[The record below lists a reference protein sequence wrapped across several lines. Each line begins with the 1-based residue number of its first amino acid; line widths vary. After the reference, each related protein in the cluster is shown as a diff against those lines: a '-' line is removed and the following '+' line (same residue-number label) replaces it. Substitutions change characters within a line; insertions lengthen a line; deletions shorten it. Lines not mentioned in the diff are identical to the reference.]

1 MYKSVEINKNF
12 KTNEFANYS
21 VDINKNTNDILLS
34 QDCNSFVYSKE
45 NFLSLSN
52 NLIPLNNTKNSQIHS
67 NDTIIYNKFSNDGKF
82 IFTSDYDFYINKYN
96 FETNEIKK
104 VSSIIQPPLKTWKF
118 SFINNKYIATGNYSL
133 LIYDIN
139 SCELFKEIN
148 NYNRFIYSTCFIG
161 NNNENNNNNNNNLI
175 SVGNQTGSIYFYN
188 IESGKFIKKIEEHCM
203 IVRCLCY
210 NNIDNI
216 LFSAS
221 DDLHINVIDLNK
233 FCVESPIVGHKEC
246 ISGMCFNENRKLLY
260 TCSFDGCIKVWDLKS
275 KKRCVDTLKKNVDGN
290 DENSI
295 WDLAV
300 SNEGD
305 FIVGVGDDCVKC
317 FLLK

>member
-1 MYKSVEINKNF
+1 MYKSIEINKNF
-12 KTNEFANYS
+12 KINEFANYS

-45 NFLSLSN
+45 DFLSLSN

-96 FETNEIKK
+96 FDNENKK
-104 VSSIIQPPLKTWKF
+104 LSSIIQPPLKTWKF
-118 SFINNKYIATGNYSL
+118 SFIDNKYIATGNYSL

-139 SCELFKEIN
+139 SCELYKEIN
-148 NYNRFIYSTCFIG
+148 NYNRFIYSTCFI
-161 NNNENNNNNNNNLI
+161 NNNENNLI

-188 IESGKFIKKIEEHCM
+188 IETGKFVKKIEEHCM

-210 NNIDNI
+210 NKIDNI

-221 DDLHINVIDLNK
+221 DDLHINIIDLNK
-233 FCVESPIVGHKEC
+233 FCIESPIVGHREF
-246 ISGMCFNENRKLLY
+246 ISGMVYNESRKLLY
-260 TCSFDGCIKVWDLKS
+260 TSSFDGCIKVWDLKS
-275 KKRCVDTLKKNVDGN
+275 KKRCVDTLKKNVSGN
-290 DENSI
+290 DENSV

-305 FIVGVGDDCVKC
+305 FIVGCGDDCVKC

>member
-1 MYKSVEINKNF
+1 MYKSIEINKNF
-12 KTNEFANYS
+12 KINEFANYS

-45 NFLSLSN
+45 DFLSLSN

-96 FETNEIKK
+96 FDNEIKK
-104 VSSIIQPPLKTWKF
+104 LSSIIQPPLKTWKF
-118 SFINNKYIATGNYSL
+118 SFIDNKYIATGNYSL

-139 SCELFKEIN
+139 SCELYKEIN
-148 NYNRFIYSTCFIG
+148 NYNRFIYSTCFI
-161 NNNENNNNNNNNLI
+161 NNNENNLI

-188 IESGKFIKKIEEHCM
+188 IETGKFIKKIEEHCM

-210 NNIDNI
+210 NKIDNI

-221 DDLHINVIDLNK
+221 DDLHINIIDLNK
-233 FCVESPIVGHKEC
+233 FCIESPIVGHREF
-246 ISGMCFNENRKLLY
+246 ISGMVYNESRKLLY
-260 TCSFDGCIKVWDLKS
+260 TSSFDGCIKVWDLKS
-275 KKRCVDTLKKNVDGN
+275 KKRCVDTLKKNVSGN
-290 DENSI
+290 DENSV

-305 FIVGVGDDCVKC
+305 FIVGCGDDCVKC

>member
-1 MYKSVEINKNF
+1 MYKSIEINKNF
-12 KTNEFANYS
+12 KLNEFANYS

-96 FETNEIKK
+96 FDNEIKK
-104 VSSIIQPPLKTWKF
+104 LSSIIQPPLKTWKF
-118 SFINNKYIATGNYSL
+118 SFIDNKYIATGNYSL

-139 SCELFKEIN
+139 SCELYKEIN
-148 NYNRFIYSTCFIG
+148 NYNRFIYSTCFI
-161 NNNENNNNNNNNLI
+161 NNNENNLI

-188 IESGKFIKKIEEHCM
+188 IETGKFVKKIEEHCM

-210 NNIDNI
+210 NKIDNI

-221 DDLHINVIDLNK
+221 DDLHINIIDLNK
-233 FCVESPIVGHKEC
+233 FCIESPIVGHREF
-246 ISGMCFNENRKLLY
+246 ISGMVYNESRKLLY
-260 TCSFDGCIKVWDLKS
+260 TSSFDGCIKVWDLKS
-275 KKRCVDTLKKNVDGN
+275 KKRCVDTLKKNVSGN
-290 DENSI
+290 DENSV

-305 FIVGVGDDCVKC
+305 FIVGCGDDCVKC

>member
-1 MYKSVEINKNF
+1 MYKSIEINKNF
-12 KTNEFANYS
+12 KINEFANYS

-45 NFLSLSN
+45 DFLSLSN

-96 FETNEIKK
+96 FDNEIKK
-104 VSSIIQPPLKTWKF
+104 LSSIIQPPLKTWKF
-118 SFINNKYIATGNYSL
+118 SFIDNKYIATGNYSL

-139 SCELFKEIN
+139 SCELYKEIN
-148 NYNRFIYSTCFIG
+148 NYNRFIYSTCFI
-161 NNNENNNNNNNNLI
+161 NNNENNLI

-188 IESGKFIKKIEEHCM
+188 IETGKFVKKIEEHCM

-210 NNIDNI
+210 NKIDNI

-233 FCVESPIVGHKEC
+233 FCIESPIVGHREF
-246 ISGMCFNENRKLLY
+246 ISGMVYNESKRLLY
-260 TCSFDGCIKVWDLKS
+260 TSSFDGCIKVWDLKS
-275 KKRCVDTLKKNVDGN
+275 KKRCVDTLKKNVSGN
-290 DENSI
+290 DENSV

-305 FIVGVGDDCVKC
+305 FIVGCGDDCVKC

>member
-1 MYKSVEINKNF
+1 MYKSIEINKNF
-12 KTNEFANYS
+12 KLNEFANYS

-45 NFLSLSN
+45 DFLSLSN

-96 FETNEIKK
+96 FDNEIKK
-104 VSSIIQPPLKTWKF
+104 LSSIIQPPLKTWKF

-139 SCELFKEIN
+139 SCELYKEIN
-148 NYNRFIYSTCFIG
+148 NYNRFIYSTCFI
-161 NNNENNNNNNNNLI
+161 NNNENNLI

-188 IESGKFIKKIEEHCM
+188 IETGKFVKKIEEHCM

-210 NNIDNI
+210 NKIDNI

-221 DDLHINVIDLNK
+221 DDLHINIIDLNK
-233 FCVESPIVGHKEC
+233 FCIESPIVGHREF
-246 ISGMCFNENRKLLY
+246 ISGMVYNESRKLLY
-260 TCSFDGCIKVWDLKS
+260 TSSFDGCIKVWDLKS
-275 KKRCVDTLKKNVDGN
+275 KKRCVDTLKKNVSGN
-290 DENSI
+290 DENSV

-305 FIVGVGDDCVKC
+305 FIVGCGDDCVKC

>member
-1 MYKSVEINKNF
+1 MYKSIEINKNF
-12 KTNEFANYS
+12 KINEFANYS

-45 NFLSLSN
+45 DFLSLSN

-96 FETNEIKK
+96 FDNEIKK
-104 VSSIIQPPLKTWKF
+104 LSSIIQPPLKTWKF
-118 SFINNKYIATGNYSL
+118 SFIDNKYIATGNYSL

-139 SCELFKEIN
+139 SCELYKEIN
-148 NYNRFIYSTCFIG
+148 NYNRFIYSTCFI
-161 NNNENNNNNNNNLI
+161 NNNENNLI

-188 IESGKFIKKIEEHCM
+188 IETGKFVKKIEEHCM

-210 NNIDNI
+210 NKIDNI

-221 DDLHINVIDLNK
+221 DDLHINIIDLNK
-233 FCVESPIVGHKEC
+233 FCIESPIVGHREF
-246 ISGMCFNENRKLLY
+246 ISGMVYNESKRLLY
-260 TCSFDGCIKVWDLKS
+260 TSSFDGCIKVWDLKS
-275 KKRCVDTLKKNVDGN
+275 KKRCVDTLKKNVSGN
-290 DENSI
+290 DENSV

-305 FIVGVGDDCVKC
+305 FIVGCGDDCVKC

>member
-1 MYKSVEINKNF
+1 MYKSIEINKNF
-12 KTNEFANYS
+12 KINEFANYS

-45 NFLSLSN
+45 DFLSLSN

-96 FETNEIKK
+96 FDNEIKK
-104 VSSIIQPPLKTWKF
+104 LSSIIQPPLKTWKF
-118 SFINNKYIATGNYSL
+118 SFIDNKYIATGNYSL

-148 NYNRFIYSTCFIG
+148 NYNRFIYSTCFI
-161 NNNENNNNNNNNLI
+161 NNNENNLI

-188 IESGKFIKKIEEHCM
+188 IESGKFVKKIEEHCM

-210 NNIDNI
+210 NKIDNI

-221 DDLHINVIDLNK
+221 DDLHINIIDLNK
-233 FCVESPIVGHKEC
+233 FCIESPIVGHREF
-246 ISGMCFNENRKLLY
+246 ISGMVYNESRKLLY
-260 TCSFDGCIKVWDLKS
+260 TSSFDGCIKVWDLKS
-275 KKRCVDTLKKNVDGN
+275 KKRCVDTLKKNVSGN
-290 DENSI
+290 DENSV

-305 FIVGVGDDCVKC
+305 FIVGCGDDCVKC

>member
-1 MYKSVEINKNF
+1 MYKSIEINKNF
-12 KTNEFANYS
+12 KINEFANYS

-45 NFLSLSN
+45 DFLSLSN

-96 FETNEIKK
+96 FDNEIKK
-104 VSSIIQPPLKTWKF
+104 LSSIIQPPLKTWKF
-118 SFINNKYIATGNYSL
+118 SFIDNKYIATGNYSL

-139 SCELFKEIN
+139 SCELYKEIN
-148 NYNRFIYSTCFIG
+148 NYNRFIYSTCFI
-161 NNNENNNNNNNNLI
+161 NNNENNLI

-188 IESGKFIKKIEEHCM
+188 IETGKFVKKIEEHCM

-210 NNIDNI
+210 NKIDNI

-221 DDLHINVIDLNK
+221 DDLHINIIDLNK
-233 FCVESPIVGHKEC
+233 FCIESPIVGHREF
-246 ISGMCFNENRKLLY
+246 ISGMVYNESRKLLY
-260 TCSFDGCIKVWDLKS
+260 TSSFDGCIKVWDLKS
-275 KKRCVDTLKKNVDGN
+275 KKRCVDTLKKNVSGN
-290 DENSI
+290 DENSV

-305 FIVGVGDDCVKC
+305 FIVGCGDDCVKC

>member
-1 MYKSVEINKNF
+1 MYKSIEINKNF
-12 KTNEFANYS
+12 KLNEFANYS

-45 NFLSLSN
+45 DFLSLSN

-96 FETNEIKK
+96 FDNEIKK
-104 VSSIIQPPLKTWKF
+104 LSSIIQPPLKTWKF
-118 SFINNKYIATGNYSL
+118 SFIDNKYIATGNYSL

-139 SCELFKEIN
+139 SCELYKEIN
-148 NYNRFIYSTCFIG
+148 NYNRFIYSTCFI
-161 NNNENNNNNNNNLI
+161 NNNENNLI

-188 IESGKFIKKIEEHCM
+188 IETGKFVKKIEEHCM

-210 NNIDNI
+210 NKIDNI

-221 DDLHINVIDLNK
+221 DDLHINIIDLNK
-233 FCVESPIVGHKEC
+233 FCIESPIVGHREF
-246 ISGMCFNENRKLLY
+246 ISGMVYNESRKLLY
-260 TCSFDGCIKVWDLKS
+260 TSSFDGCIKVWDLKS
-275 KKRCVDTLKKNVDGN
+275 KKRCVDTLKKNVSGN
-290 DENSI
+290 DENSV

-305 FIVGVGDDCVKC
+305 FIVGCGDDCVKC